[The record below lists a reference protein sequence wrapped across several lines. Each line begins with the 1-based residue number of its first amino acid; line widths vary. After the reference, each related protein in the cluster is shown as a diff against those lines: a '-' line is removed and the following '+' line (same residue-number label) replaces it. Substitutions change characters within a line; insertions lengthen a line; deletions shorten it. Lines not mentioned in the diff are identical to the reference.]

1 MSQRTI
7 TVLHQIIID
16 YPDLV
21 PSTKTAYLR
30 AVDRFVE
37 YAGNKPSDWT
47 NRAVQGF
54 YKTLLDSG
62 LRAQSANAIIAG
74 VAYASKWW
82 ARGEG
87 RPELNFGE
95 IRLAQPGNFLPK
107 EALEPAEAIAL
118 LDTTKP
124 HANISHFE
132 VANGKATAI
141 DRALGIEL
149 RDRAM
154 IILGLETGMRRMSMS
169 EMLIENISTK
179 PYPNVRI
186 KLKGKA
192 LELEA
197 VPLTD
202 VAMAALEDWLSWLRR
217 TPSGQTIKTGPV
229 FRELQW
235 RIFKGKRVL
244 TVTDRDRL
252 GISGVMIYKMVQRRA
267 AIAGIRSISPHLFRH
282 SFVSWRV
289 ADGMTPQLIA
299 AITHHAFGI
308 GALEGYMDKV
318 KLGAIARQTSP
329 AWLVEWFAKT
339 RAATK

>member
-1 MSQRTI
+1 MSRTI

-37 YAGNKPSDWT
+37 YAGDKPSGWT

-107 EALEPAEAIAL
+107 EALEPEEALKL

-124 HANISHFE
+124 RMNLSQFEIANR
-132 VANGKATAI
+132 KAI
-141 DRALGIEL
+141 PENRALGFEL

-179 PYPNVRI
+179 PYPNVRV

-202 VAMAALEDWLSWLRR
+202 VAMVALEDWLSWLRH
-217 TPSGQTIKTGPV
+217 TPSGQKIKAGPV

-235 RIFKGKRVL
+235 RVLKGKRVL
-244 TVTDRDRL
+244 AVTDRDRI
-252 GISGVMIYKMVQRRA
+252 GITGAAIYKMVQKRA
-267 AIAGIRSISPHLFRH
+267 VIAGIRSISPHLFRH
-282 SFVSWRV
+282 SFVTWRV
-289 ADGMTPQLIA
+289 QMDMTPQLIA
-299 AITHHAFGI
+299 AITHHTFGV

-318 KLGAIARQTSP
+318 KLGAIARQVSP
-329 AWLVEWFAKT
+329 AWLVDWL
-339 RAATK
+339 TKARRVS